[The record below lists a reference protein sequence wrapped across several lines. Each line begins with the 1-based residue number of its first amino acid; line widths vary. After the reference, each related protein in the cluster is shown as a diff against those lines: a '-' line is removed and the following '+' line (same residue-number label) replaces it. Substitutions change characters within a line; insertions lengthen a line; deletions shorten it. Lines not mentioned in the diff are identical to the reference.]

1 MSENTQ
7 KQSPTGAGRAYMA
20 AIESDPM
27 SKQAL
32 AHALT
37 KLRSFAESVRL
48 ANSLQP
54 KDFKTPFELA
64 AFTKELQQAFQEQLQ
79 GLMGE
84 YSEEA
89 RAEQL
94 RLTSELRQEAEAELH
109 LLNEELS
116 QYGFEPLAHDL
127 EMWEELAR
135 ITEKEP
141 GPMTM
146 EEIYR
151 WAIAWAKRELIR
163 AKIAR
168 GETSSQTAINRKQPQ
183 PPHPAVRSAE
193 DASIL
198 RDENDPCIA
207 WCMGKRIYLGNDTQV
222 SRLFWLLASTVG
234 RACSLAEVQRA
245 VDLHESSPDVGTE
258 HAEIRKS
265 HQRVRKAISKLR
277 AALHEAD
284 VDDHLLITRGGNQI
298 DPEYTMLLRFG

>member
-1 MSENTQ
+1 
-7 KQSPTGAGRAYMA
+7 MA
-20 AIESDPM
+20 AIESDPI
-27 SKQAL
+27 SKQAH

-54 KDFKTPFELA
+54 KDLKTPFELA
-64 AFTKELQQAFQEQLQ
+64 AFAKELQQTFQEQLQ

-94 RLTSELRQEAEAELH
+94 RLTSELRQEAEAELQ
-109 LLNEELS
+109 LLNEELN

-146 EEIYR
+146 EEIYQ

-168 GETSSQTAINRKQPQ
+168 GETSSPTATDRKQPKTASPCSTFCRRCQ
-183 PPHPAVRSAE
+183 HP
-193 DASIL
+193 
-198 RDENDPCIA
+198 
-207 WCMGKRIYLGNDTQV
+207 
-222 SRLFWLLASTVG
+222 SR
-234 RACSLAEVQRA
+234 
-245 VDLHESSPDVGTE
+245 
-258 HAEIRKS
+258 
-265 HQRVRKAISKLR
+265 
-277 AALHEAD
+277 
-284 VDDHLLITRGGNQI
+284 
-298 DPEYTMLLRFG
+298 

>member
-1 MSENTQ
+1 
-7 KQSPTGAGRAYMA
+7 MA
-20 AIESDPM
+20 AIESDPI

-54 KDFKTPFELA
+54 KELKTPFELA
-64 AFTKELQQAFQEQLQ
+64 AFTKELQQ
-79 GLMGE
+79 GLVGE
-84 YSEEA
+84 YSEDA

-94 RLTSELRQEAEAELH
+94 RFTSELRQEAEAELQ

-116 QYGFEPLAHDL
+116 QYGFEPLAYDL
-127 EMWEELAR
+127 ETWEELAR

-168 GETSSQTAINRKQPQ
+168 GETSSQTVTNRKQH
-183 PPHPAVRSAE
+183 HPAVRSAE
-193 DASIL
+193 EASIL

-207 WCMGKRIYLGNDTQV
+207 WCMGKRIYLGDDTQL
-222 SRLFWLLASTVG
+222 SRLFWLLASPVG
-234 RACSLAEVQRA
+234 RANSLAEVQRA
-245 VDLHESSPDVGTE
+245 VDFQESSEEVGTE
-258 HAEIRKS
+258 DAEIQKS
-265 HQRVRKAISKLR
+265 HQRLRKAISKLR
-277 AALHEAD
+277 AALREAD
-284 VDDHLLITRGGNQI
+284 VDDHLLITRGGSQKE
-298 DPEYTMLLRFG
+298 PAYTLLFRFG